1 MSSFDVVGNAYR
13 KVKSRYATIE
23 KVHRKIKK
31 RYAVVDG
38 KYKFV
43 WKDGVEAGE
52 VVFTESTVWTV
63 PEGVSVV
70 DIFCVGGGGGAGGS
84 YDYYTQSSSGYN
96 SFTQRYGGGG
106 GGGYTTTQKSVAVTP
121 GSELTIAVGA
131 GGASGVSYWYDSTM
145 SPTYAG
151 STTSVTGGS
160 DGGAS
165 SVVDANGTVLC
176 NADGGKGGAKTPQTT
191 YTVNS
196 ASYRRGG
203 AGGAGGSGG
212 AGGFFLKD
220 TIQSSGSQRKM
231 YSYATSAGID
241 GADGG
246 TAQNVVDNEGEYSN
260 TGASGGAGQGTTTR
274 AFGESNGTLYSTGG
288 GGDGTGAPLT
298 GANTGDGGGVKTE
311 YLYTS
316 PYLPGGDGKS
326 GIVIIRWAAQ

>member
-1 MSSFDVVGNAYR
+1 MRSFDVVGNAYR

-31 RYAVVDG
+31 RYAVDDG

-52 VVFTESTVWTV
+52 VIFTESTVWTV
-63 PEGVSVV
+63 PEGVSTV
-70 DIFCVGGGGGAGGS
+70 DIFAVGGGGGGGGS
-84 YDYYTQSSSGYN
+84 YDYYTQSSSNNNY
-96 SFTQRYGGGG
+96 TQRFGGGG

-121 GSELTIAVGA
+121 GSELTVAVGA
-131 GGASGVSYWYDSTM
+131 GGASGVSYWYDSEANP
-145 SPTYAG
+145 SGCGG
-151 STTSVTGGS
+151 STNAVTDGS

-176 NADGGKGGAKTPQTT
+176 IADGGKGGKKTPYTSYT
-191 YTVNS
+191 YNS
-196 ASYRRGG
+196 ASYRKGG

-212 AGGFFLKD
+212 AGGKFLKEIS
-220 TIQSSGSQRKM
+220 TGRTVV
-231 YSYATSAGID
+231 SYATA
-241 GADGG
+241 GG
-246 TAQNVVDNEGEYSN
+246 TDGSNGGNAQDVVDNEGAYSN
-260 TGASGGAGQGTTTR
+260 SGAVGGAGQGTTTR
-274 AFGESNGTLYSTGG
+274 AFGESDGTLYSTGG

-298 GANTGDGGGVKTE
+298 GANTGDGGGMKRE

-316 PYLPGGDGKS
+316 PYFPGGDGKS